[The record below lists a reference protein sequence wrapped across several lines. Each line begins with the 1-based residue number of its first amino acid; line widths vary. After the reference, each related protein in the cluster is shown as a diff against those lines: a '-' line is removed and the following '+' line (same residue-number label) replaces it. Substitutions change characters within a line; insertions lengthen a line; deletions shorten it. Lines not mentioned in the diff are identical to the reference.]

1 MICKLLFSLHVFLTH
16 LLILFSSQEN
26 WSYRCYVF
34 SSSEL
39 RYFDG
44 EQFPCW
50 VCFVIK
56 NVNVL
61 VGRNRLFFFRPMI
74 SLYFLCVENCSSR
87 YLLMKLVLLH
97 KLELIDTVEIW
108 REKLQTEAGDDL
120 VQNLK
125 PFHLNYL
132 AIFIQVCIQDPLH
145 FVKLVGLVLL
155 HLF

>member
-1 MICKLLFSLHVFLTH
+1 
-16 LLILFSSQEN
+16 
-26 WSYRCYVF
+26 
-34 SSSEL
+34 
-39 RYFDG
+39 
-44 EQFPCW
+44 
-50 VCFVIK
+50 
-56 NVNVL
+56 
-61 VGRNRLFFFRPMI
+61 
-74 SLYFLCVENCSSR
+74 
-87 YLLMKLVLLH
+87 MKLVLLH